1 VFSRLR
7 RGLVDHWCCH
17 LDRRR
22 RAGLASVVGVRR
34 LTRLHSTTREQIE
47 HIVHEYERGV
57 NEGDLAL
64 IMSLFAEDAVF
75 YDPVGWMD
83 EFKDVAEL
91 QPEGLQPAFRGH
103 KGLEQF
109 FGRVAATFPGLQF
122 KIQWLFIG
130 EDPPGAAFEWRGY
143 SEKDGK
149 VLHVRAVDVFEIRDG
164 KVTAVRGYIANPN
177 TFEYA

>member
-1 VFSRLR
+1 MSN
-7 RGLVDHWCCH
+7 D
-17 LDRRR
+17 
-22 RAGLASVVGVRR
+22 
-34 LTRLHSTTREQIE
+34 STTREQIA

-64 IMSLFAEDAVF
+64 IMSLFTEDAVF

-91 QPEGLQPAFRGH
+91 QPEGLPPAFRGH
-103 KGLEQF
+103 QGLEQF
-109 FGRVAATFPGLQF
+109 FGRVAATFPGL
-122 KIQWLFIG
+122 KYKVQWLFIS
-130 EDPPGAAFEWRGY
+130 EDPAGAAFEWRGY

-149 VLHVRAVDVFEIRDG
+149 VLHARAVDVFEITNG
-164 KVTAVRGYIANPN
+164 KITAARGYIANPN